1 MLEFCLEKRGNLN
14 TVSLLLI
21 NIGMIE
27 NATLKLK
34 STRTTHIFLIIG
46 LFIYNV
52 KELNNLLV
60 YQCV

>member
-1 MLEFCLEKRGNLN
+1 MLEFCLKKRGKFN

-21 NIGMIE
+21 KLIE

-34 STRTTHIFLIIG
+34 SARTTHIFLIIG